1 VKERTFTYTARS
13 VVDPDKMAMFTLHN
27 GSVSV
32 DLGNTLVEQID
43 EAYQAAGQTNDDE
56 EAEKSFTTW
65 IKPAATGAIQ
75 KLIKPVPLADF
86 DAEMSGN
93 ALQTTA
99 WIRAAGLRLAPVMMT
114 WQEVDNPDGAQAFVK
129 ELHDRKA
136 SIQDELTHPAP
147 LDYWA
152 SWILIGMMTIA
163 LPILF
168 VRQWRKQRAS

>member
-1 VKERTFTYTARS
+1 MKERTFTYTARS
-13 VVDPDKMAMFTLHN
+13 AVDPDKMAMFTLHN

-32 DLGNTLVEQID
+32 DLGNTLVEQIG
-43 EAYQAAGQTNDDE
+43 EAYQDTGDE
-56 EAEKSFTTW
+56 ESEKRFTTW

-86 DAEMSGN
+86 DAEMSGE

-99 WIRAAGLRLAPVMMT
+99 WIRAGGLRLAPVMMT
-114 WQEVDNPDGAQAFVK
+114 WQEVDNPDGAQAFVR

-152 SWILIGMMTIA
+152 SWLLISLMTIA

-168 VRQWRKQRAS
+168 IKQWRKQRAS